1 MSQTEHAIGPAEAIP
16 PGSHRVVEVNGR
28 QIGVFNIDGE
38 FYALPNAC
46 FHQNGPLCRG
56 LLSGTLAAD
65 ADSGFEPEWRL
76 DGEVVICPWHS
87 LEFHVKTGR
96 CIAYPKRT
104 LPTYP
109 VRVAGGQLQVTL

>member
-1 MSQTEHAIGPAEAIP
+1 M
-16 PGSHRVVEVNGR
+16 
-28 QIGVFNIDGE
+28 
-38 FYALPNAC
+38 
-46 FHQNGPLCRG
+46 
-56 LLSGTLAAD
+56 LSGTLAAD

-96 CIAYPKRT
+96 SIAYPDRK

-109 VRVAGGQLQVTL
+109 VRVADGQLQVTL

>member
-1 MSQTEHAIGPAEAIP
+1 MKQEYRIGPADAIP
-16 PGSHRVVEVNGR
+16 PGGREVVEVGGR

-38 FYALPNAC
+38 FYALPNTC

-56 LLSGTLAAD
+56 LLSGTLLAD
-65 ADSGFEPEWRL
+65 ADSDWRPEWCL

-96 CIAYPKRT
+96 CIAHPRRRV
-104 LPTYP
+104 PTYP
-109 VRVAGGQLQVTL
+109 VRVEDGTLTVTL

>member
-1 MSQTEHAIGPAEAIP
+1 VSRQEHPVGPAAAIP
-16 PGSHRVVEVNGR
+16 PGGHEVVEVAGR
-28 QIGVFNIDGE
+28 QIGVFNVGGE
-38 FYALPNAC
+38 YYALPNVC

-56 LLSGTLAAD
+56 LLSGTVQAD
-65 ADSGFEPEWRL
+65 EASGWEPEWRL

-96 CIAYPKRT
+96 CIAYPDRR

-109 VRVAGGQLQVTL
+109 VRVTDGQLQVTL